1 MSDLEIDFDP
11 ESYNSM
17 QEYASTIFE
26 SDELVDPL
34 INRLA
39 KGLMAGVHESSSEE
53 IFDKHTT
60 VRCGEDKAL
69 HYEDETG
76 RWRDFT

>member
-1 MSDLEIDFDP
+1 MVDLDP
-11 ESYNSM
+11 RSYDSM
-17 QEYASTIFE
+17 QEYASEIFE

-39 KGLMAGVHESSSEE
+39 KGLMAGIHESPSEE
-53 IFDKHTT
+53 VFDQHTT
-60 VRCGEDKAL
+60 VRYGDDKAL

-76 RWRDFT
+76 RWRDFD